1 MLGASPHREQCSRRP
16 TGRLLSALYRRMT
29 VGVTGLTP
37 RGSWPVR
44 DRSYYG
50 SVRLPAVVLHRR
62 TSLDF
67 TMRPRRAPLG
77 GRRLSRF
84 SRRLFPYM
92 LGVSDLARYLHAS
105 PKRHVDSRLPLLL
118 TGSAS
123 RTKFF
128 SRLNTQPA
136 RSPVNA
142 SVVPLRAP
150 PLGRHGAIDSFIHYN
165 LPVYPGA
172 QGEAT

>member
-1 MLGASPHREQCSRRP
+1 MKPGNAGGGKGPDFWCAFRFFDFKIRKPAAMLGASPHREQCSRRP

-84 SRRLFPYM
+84 
-92 LGVSDLARYLHAS
+92 
-105 PKRHVDSRLPLLL
+105 
-118 TGSAS
+118 
-123 RTKFF
+123 
-128 SRLNTQPA
+128 
-136 RSPVNA
+136 
-142 SVVPLRAP
+142 
-150 PLGRHGAIDSFIHYN
+150 
-165 LPVYPGA
+165 
-172 QGEAT
+172 